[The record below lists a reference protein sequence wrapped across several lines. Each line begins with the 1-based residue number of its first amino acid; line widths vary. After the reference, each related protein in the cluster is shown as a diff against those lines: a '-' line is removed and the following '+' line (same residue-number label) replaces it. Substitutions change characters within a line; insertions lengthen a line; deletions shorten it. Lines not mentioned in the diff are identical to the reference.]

1 MGKNLDTVIHKIKST
16 HLTFNRGDLID
27 SNISYSWFVEAS
39 DKIDTIRCLEKF
51 DFTIPF
57 VPRAFEILPNYP
69 NPFNNNTIIPFNL
82 PYNSMVKID
91 IVDISGKLINSLFRE
106 FTSMGSH
113 KINWDGTDKY
123 SRFVSSGIYF
133 VSMEAGGKVIVRKI
147 MYIK

>member
-1 MGKNLDTVIHKIKST
+1 
-16 HLTFNRGDLID
+16 
-27 SNISYSWFVEAS
+27 
-39 DKIDTIRCLEKF
+39 
-51 DFTIPF
+51 
-57 VPRAFEILPNYP
+57 
-69 NPFNNNTIIPFNL
+69 
-82 PYNSMVKID
+82 MVKID